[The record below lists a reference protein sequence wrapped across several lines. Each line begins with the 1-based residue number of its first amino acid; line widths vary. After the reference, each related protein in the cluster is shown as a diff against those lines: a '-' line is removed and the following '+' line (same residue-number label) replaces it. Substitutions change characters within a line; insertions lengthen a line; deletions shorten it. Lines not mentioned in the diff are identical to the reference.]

1 MNKYL
6 EQRLKIEKQI
16 INRLVRRQDKVE
28 IYNLPRGINNK
39 ILTLSPYTLYN
50 NTNQN
55 CYDRYAYSGLSRE
68 IHKMKDERAK
78 IEEQINKIIKLN
90 STFTHLVLTEELNTY
105 ENVFKYCTYHKLPMI
120 SKEKF
125 NTLKKLINKWRLAS
139 SETHYSLTKDEKR
152 VLKKIYKRTTKSM

>member
-39 ILTLSPYTLYN
+39 ILTFSPYTLYN

-90 STFTHLVLTEELNTY
+90 DGS
-105 ENVFKYCTYHKLPMI
+105 
-120 SKEKF
+120 
-125 NTLKKLINKWRLAS
+125 
-139 SETHYSLTKDEKR
+139 
-152 VLKKIYKRTTKSM
+152 